1 MTLTICIL
9 TNVIVGIL
17 FKYFDR
23 WKIDNFQAIL
33 GNYITCLTTTSIVLK
48 DVNFHSQ
55 NLSASW
61 FPYAFV
67 MGAVFVLSFNINAKT
82 IQVHG
87 VGLTTTAMKLSLI
100 LPVMTSIY
108 FFNEAVSWQKIVGI
122 IFTIIAIYL
131 IAFRKDSGGVKNYGW
146 LAILPFLTWLG
157 SSFVDESLFLVEKT
171 KLADGAGLK
180 FTSAVFMSAGFVGV
194 LFFIGMVLTKKTKFD
209 LKSWLSGIFL
219 LGLPNFFSIY
229 LILVVLQEGWE
240 ASVAFPLMNISV
252 ILLSTFFGILVFNE
266 RLDQKGII
274 GVGLSIIAIYL
285 LSVAK

>member
-1 MTLTICIL
+1 MMLTICIL
-9 TNVIVGIL
+9 ANVIVGVL

-23 WKIDNFQAIL
+23 WKVDNFQAIL
-33 GNYITCLTTTSIVLK
+33 GNYITCLTTASIVLK
-48 DVNFHSQ
+48 NVNFHSQ

-67 MGAVFVLSFNINAKT
+67 MGAVFVIAFNINAKT

-87 VGLTTTAMKLSLI
+87 IGLTTTAMKLSLI
-100 LPVMTSIY
+100 LPVLTSIY
-108 FFNEAVSWQKIVGI
+108 FFGEAVSWQKIVGI
-122 IFTIIAIYL
+122 IFTIMAIYF
-131 IAFRKDSGGVKNYGW
+131 IAFRKNNGDSKNIGW
-146 LAILPFLTWLG
+146 LAILPFVTWLG

-171 KLADGAGLK
+171 NLAQGAGLK
-180 FTSAVFMSAGFVGV
+180 FTSAVFMCAGFVGV
-194 LFFIGMVLTKKTKFD
+194 LFFIALVLTKKSKFD

-229 LILVVLQEGWE
+229 LILFVLQEGWE

-274 GVGLSIIAIYL
+274 GVVLSIIAIYL
-285 LSVAK
+285 LSVA